1 MKRATSYVSAMVIR
15 LSVGLGVGVGLGLL
29 GANPVQAQSVT
40 EFSIPQVGVPG
51 GIVAGATNFLW
62 FTTTGYVGRV
72 GVAGGFATYQVNTST
87 GCSFVNAFFQQGQ
100 PEHIGTMT
108 VGPDKA
114 MWYILK
120 DESMIGR
127 VATDGTA
134 TRFPIGTASCNDLQ
148 LGGIATG
155 ADGNLWVTEGK
166 TNKIAQVTP
175 AGIVTEFA
183 VPTASAGP
191 KQITA
196 GPDGNLWFTEANRN
210 AIGRIT
216 PLGVITEFTTPGD
229 PGEIIAGPDGN
240 LWYANDVLQA
250 NVKIGRVT
258 TAGVVTEFAVPASPG
273 GQTVVGGM
281 TTGPDGNIWFT
292 ETVQT
297 TNANSSTPTIVGSKI
312 GRITPVGVITE
323 FGLPTAT
330 ANPGQIASQAGALY
344 FTETGD
350 PALAFG
356 GPAGSKIAKFSVPA
370 YFPPVHVAA
379 VFSTSQN
386 TTQSYLRL
394 YNSGTVGGT
403 AKLTISDYT
412 TGLAIASY
420 TTPVIAPN
428 TAPQIGMATLEA
440 AATTAFT
447 KPTYYTVTV
456 EPQFTGSVAHVLY
469 RPADG
474 TLTNLSTCDR
484 ATTAGLQQVANVHT
498 KFVGNNLFPSSIVVY
513 NGALTATPVTLTVYD
528 ATTGNSL
535 GTYTTASI
543 PANGQVVVPVSTIE
557 PNLNIPSG
565 LLHYSVKVTSALT
578 GYIQHLVNNTQPGVI
593 TDMSTVCALGASN

>member
-1 MKRATSYVSAMVIR
+1 MNRMLAPASLPKLKRTQTRYQRRTRRHGRELPTPVSRTVRRRDQRRDLVLGEHGLDLHEPDHRQTGAPREPDKLHAASHQQGFDTVFKTGLDHDLR
-15 LSVGLGVGVGLGLL
+15 LRRPGKEPFRDGLGHYIPAGGQPQTPARQRSGDVHRDPALRIDDKTQQFGLWPNLTRHKAAPRRPRQTLFFDRRRDGLSLDRGRRWDDGSGSAQTGLL
-29 GANPVQAQSVT
+29 RLFALARRRFVGEPMGARGHDDGVCLFLVQL
-40 EFSIPQVGVPG
+40 G
-51 GIVAGATNFLW
+51 AGAGHFDQ
-62 FTTTGYVGRV
+62 F
-72 GVAGGFATYQVNTST
+72 
-87 GCSFVNAFFQQGQ
+87 
-100 PEHIGTMT
+100 
-108 VGPDKA
+108 
-114 MWYILK
+114 
-120 DESMIGR
+120 
-127 VATDGTA
+127 
-134 TRFPIGTASCNDLQ
+134 
-148 LGGIATG
+148 
-155 ADGNLWVTEGK
+155 
-166 TNKIAQVTP
+166 
-175 AGIVTEFA
+175 
-183 VPTASAGP
+183 
-191 KQITA
+191 
-196 GPDGNLWFTEANRN
+196 
-210 AIGRIT
+210 
-216 PLGVITEFTTPGD
+216 
-229 PGEIIAGPDGN
+229 
-240 LWYANDVLQA
+240 
-250 NVKIGRVT
+250 
-258 TAGVVTEFAVPASPG
+258 
-273 GQTVVGGM
+273 
-281 TTGPDGNIWFT
+281 
-292 ETVQT
+292 
-297 TNANSSTPTIVGSKI
+297 VGSKI

-440 AATTAFT
+440 AATTTFT